1 MIFQRLFFHRT
12 PDDVAVGAVRVVFLR
27 LVAQHVRA
35 GLDGVAG
42 ELLYGIAAYLYLRF
56 ANSYVFAHTSDF
68 IFMRFLPIESLNCK
82 LVCFSSLG

>member
-12 PDDVAVGAVRVVFLR
+12 PDDVAVGAVRVFLR
-27 LVAQHVRA
+27 QVAQRVLA

-68 IFMRFLPIESLNCK
+68 IFMRSLPIESLNCK